1 MFEIS
6 SLGLAAAV
14 APETPLGR
22 LVITPL
28 SGGGGSA
35 FCCGTPTMLME
46 QKRSCKLSSKMD
58 NMKTLFLVT
67 RRKAA
72 ASFLL
77 APVSSSVKCDYRKQ
91 EQQNK
96 RRRLPQRVEAPPS
109 TSFEVYGDVVHDEL
123 VRNAAIVKRRP
134 LTNWNEPK
142 GRSRVFAAWKQ
153 LQSWSS
159 QNLLSNTHLEHV
171 HKSSRGPLG
180 NEAAVQPGP
189 PKIRALNH
197 NMQFPHTPTTFVSS
211 APSASLETS
220 LRRSWNLDA
229 TPQASRATISHDHHV
244 QNRCRSIGTMTAAA
258 PPTNFS
264 LSHEDLAVCKA
275 NFLVALKSSPETNET
290 SYCAALVQASLAT
303 MSQGA
308 KEAEQNANAVD
319 SWLDM
324 AEEQLWGVPSET
336 DVHCLETMLDNMN
349 SSSFRVKDHHQRAP
363 SSRSRQLEEISSAVT
378 FLASNLASM
387 PKAGD
392 IGQIRSKIMESKQ
405 EMARCSRATR
415 EAVLKFRLALM
426 RGEVAWLKSL
436 DVTTARLDAITH
448 AMLP

>member
-14 APETPLGR
+14 VPETPLGR

-46 QKRSCKLSSKMD
+46 QKRSCELSSKMD

-91 EQQNK
+91 QQQQNK

-123 VRNAAIVKRRP
+123 VRNAAIVKSRP

-171 HKSSRGPLG
+171 HKSSQGPLG

-197 NMQFPHTPTTFVSS
+197 NMQVSDR
-211 APSASLETS
+211 E
-220 LRRSWNLDA
+220 
-229 TPQASRATISHDHHV
+229 
-244 QNRCRSIGTMTAAA
+244 
-258 PPTNFS
+258 
-264 LSHEDLAVCKA
+264 
-275 NFLVALKSSPETNET
+275 
-290 SYCAALVQASLAT
+290 
-303 MSQGA
+303 
-308 KEAEQNANAVD
+308 
-319 SWLDM
+319 
-324 AEEQLWGVPSET
+324 PSEFYQ
-336 DVHCLETMLDNMN
+336 ETIFMILQQFFENVYHAHLWKGPELTGSE
-349 SSSFRVKDHHQRAP
+349 SSMFC
-363 SSRSRQLEEISSAVT
+363 
-378 FLASNLASM
+378 NLRFQ
-387 PKAGD
+387 
-392 IGQIRSKIMESKQ
+392 GQ
-405 EMARCSRATR
+405 
-415 EAVLKFRLALM
+415 AL
-426 RGEVAWLKSL
+426 LL
-436 DVTTARLDAITH
+436 Q
-448 AMLP
+448 

>member
-67 RRKAA
+67 RRKAT

-91 EQQNK
+91 QQQQNK

-123 VRNAAIVKRRP
+123 VRNAAIVKSRP

-171 HKSSRGPLG
+171 HKSSQGPLG

-197 NMQFPHTPTTFVSS
+197 NMQVSDR
-211 APSASLETS
+211 E
-220 LRRSWNLDA
+220 
-229 TPQASRATISHDHHV
+229 
-244 QNRCRSIGTMTAAA
+244 
-258 PPTNFS
+258 
-264 LSHEDLAVCKA
+264 
-275 NFLVALKSSPETNET
+275 
-290 SYCAALVQASLAT
+290 
-303 MSQGA
+303 
-308 KEAEQNANAVD
+308 
-319 SWLDM
+319 
-324 AEEQLWGVPSET
+324 PSEFYQ
-336 DVHCLETMLDNMN
+336 ETIFMILQQFFEN
-349 SSSFRVKDHHQRAP
+349 VY
-363 SSRSRQLEEISSAVT
+363 
-378 FLASNLASM
+378 
-387 PKAGD
+387 
-392 IGQIRSKIMESKQ
+392 
-405 EMARCSRATR
+405 
-415 EAVLKFRLALM
+415 
-426 RGEVAWLKSL
+426 
-436 DVTTARLDAITH
+436 H
-448 AMLP
+448 AHL